1 MARRPGAART
11 LAAYGAVGGVS
22 LLSLAALN
30 LAADRFPHLSGLN
43 RFRDYIVRRN
53 G

>member
-1 MARRPGAART
+1 MPKGLRT
-11 LAAYGAVGGVS
+11 FTAYLAVGGTS

-30 LAADRFPHLSGLN
+30 LAADRFPQVTGLHQL
-43 RFRDYIVRRN
+43 RDYLVRRN